1 MTKNSNQNSNKQNKR
16 TSDPHADR
24 EASRYETPLPSRE
37 LVLSTMSD
45 QGIPLSIEQL
55 YLLLDISD
63 DEREIFN
70 KRLNAM
76 EREGQIIKNRK
87 GALCIADK
95 LDLISGVVQ
104 GHPDGFGFLITDDKT
119 KLNGED
125 LFLSPKEMS
134 QVMHGDRAIVRM
146 SGLDRKGRPE
156 GKLVEVLERR
166 TQKLVGRVIRTSG
179 VTIVA
184 AEDKRI
190 NQDILIP
197 YHLDMNAKSGQVVMV
212 ELTEQPSSHAQP
224 MGKVIEILGN
234 YADSGMEIEIALR
247 KHKLPHEFTKEAVQ
261 LAEGYPRLVQAADFK
276 GRIDCREMSLITIDG
291 ETARDFD
298 DAVYAEP
305 QGKGWRL
312 VVAIADVSFYVK
324 PNDALDKGAFERG
337 NSVYFPRRVIPM
349 LPEALSNGL
358 CSLNPDVERLCMICD
373 MQIDGAGIV
382 KQFKFYPS
390 VMRSQARMTYTQVH
404 EILQNPQGELAS
416 EYTWLMPHLQ
426 HLQSVYKLMLA
437 QREKRGAIEFESSET
452 MMIFNDQGKIEQ
464 IVPVTR
470 NEAHR
475 LIEECMLAAN
485 VCAANFLKS
494 HEHPAL
500 YRIHEGPTP
509 EKLELLRAF
518 MGEFGFGVGGGDTPH
533 AKDYGKLLAKIKER
547 PDAQLLQTVLLRSMM
562 QAVYSPDNVGHF
574 GLAYEA
580 YAHFTSPIRRYPDL
594 LIHRAI
600 KAVLNVDKYKAG
612 DWTALGIQCSMTERR
627 ADDATR
633 DVTNWLKC
641 FYMQDKIGEVFE
653 GTVAGVTSFGL
664 FVALDGV
671 YVEGLLHVTELGN
684 DYFHYDKARHEMA
697 GERTGVR
704 YRLGDRLTIKVVRVD
719 LETTKIDFTLVN
731 KNNPVNDDSDVNSR
745 DLQNKTNDYFKR
757 RDHAQS
763 VVKSS
768 LKFDDAFSAK
778 PAKKSADSNKT
789 DNSKK
794 KNTSGKLTLG
804 GKSKPKSANQ
814 NSGQNGSKNPPKP
827 TKSNKATKKTSKR

>member
-1 MTKNSNQNSNKQNKR
+1 MTKNNNQNSNNQNKR
-16 TSDPHADR
+16 GSDPHADR

-37 LVLSTMSD
+37 LILFNMSD
-45 QGIPLSIEQL
+45 QGIPLSVEQL
-55 YLLLDISD
+55 YILLDISD

-95 LDLISGVVQ
+95 LDLIAGVVQ
-104 GHPDGFGFLITDDKT
+104 GHPDGFGFLIPDDKT

-146 SGLDRKGRPE
+146 SGLDRRGRAE

-197 YHLDMNAKSGQVVMV
+197 YHLDMNAKSGQVVMI

-224 MGKVIEILGN
+224 MGKVVEILGN

-247 KHKLPHEFTKEAVQ
+247 KHKLPHEFTKDAVQ
-261 LAEGYPRLVQAADFK
+261 LAEAYPRLVQAVDYK
-276 GRIDCREMSLITIDG
+276 DRMDCREMPLITIDG

-358 CSLNPDVERLCMICD
+358 CSLNPDVDRLCMICD
-373 MQIDGAGIV
+373 MQVDGLGIV
-382 KQFKFYPS
+382 KQYKFYPS
-390 VMRSQARMTYTQVH
+390 VMRSKARMTYTQVH
-404 EILQNPQGELAS
+404 EILQNPKGELAL

-426 HLQSVYKLMLA
+426 HLQYVYNLMLT

-452 MMIFNDQGKIEQ
+452 MMMFNDQGKIEQ

-485 VCAANFLKS
+485 VCAADFLKL

-518 MGEFGFGVGGGDTPH
+518 MGEFGFGVSGGDTPH
-533 AKDYGKLLAKIKER
+533 AKDYGKLLLKIKER

-574 GLAYEA
+574 GLAYDA

-600 KAVLNVDKYKAG
+600 KAVLNGDKYKAG
-612 DWTALGIQCSMTERR
+612 DWSALGIHCSMTERR

-697 GERTGVR
+697 GERTGAR

-731 KNNPVNDDSDVNSR
+731 KNRSVEDKSNVDSNVLPNIE
-745 DLQNKTNDYFKR
+745 NGNFKKR
-757 RDHAQS
+757 GNAES
-763 VVKSS
+763 TLKSS
-768 LKFDDAFSAK
+768 VFSKVANV
-778 PAKKSADSNKT
+778 A
-789 DNSKK
+789 
-794 KNTSGKLTLG
+794 
-804 GKSKPKSANQ
+804 GKSKSTGKLKLGARSKPKTSNQ
-814 NSGQNGSKNPPKP
+814 NSDKNPSKP
-827 TKSNKATKKTSKR
+827 TKSKKASKKTTKR

>member
-1 MTKNSNQNSNKQNKR
+1 MTKKTHHHKR
-16 TSDPHADR
+16 MNDPHAER
-24 EASRYETPLPSRE
+24 EASRYDTPLPSRE
-37 LVLSTMSD
+37 VVLSTMTEQCAPVSV
-45 QGIPLSIEQL
+45 EQL
-55 YLLLDISD
+55 YVLLGIND
-63 DEREIFN
+63 DERDIFN

-76 EREGQIIKNRK
+76 ERQGQIIKNRK

-104 GHPDGFGFLITDDKT
+104 GHPDGFGFLIPDDKG
-119 KLNGED
+119 KCNGED

-134 QVMHGDRAIVRM
+134 QVMHGDRAMARM
-146 SGLDRKGRPE
+146 SGLDRRGRPE

-166 TQKLVGRVIRTSG
+166 TQTLVGRVMQTSG

-190 NQDILIP
+190 NLDILIP
-197 YHLDMNAKSGQVVMV
+197 YHLDMKAKAGQVVMV
-212 ELTEQPSSHAQP
+212 ELTAQPSAHAQP
-224 MGKVIEILGN
+224 MGKVVEILGN

-247 KHKLPHEFTKEAVQ
+247 KHNLPHEFSKEVVA
-261 LAEGYPRLVQAADFK
+261 LAESYPKLVQASDYK
-276 GRIDCREMSLITIDG
+276 NRIDCRDMALITIDG

-324 PNDALDKGAFERG
+324 PKDALDTGAYDRG

-373 MQIDGAGIV
+373 MQVDGLGVV
-382 KQFKFYPS
+382 KQYKFYPS
-390 VMRSQARMTYTQVH
+390 VMRSKARMTYTQVH
-404 EILQNPQGELAS
+404 EILQHPDAELAQ
-416 EYTWLMPHLQ
+416 EYAWLMPHLQ
-426 HLQSVYKLMLA
+426 HLQSVYQLMLT
-437 QREKRGAIEFESSET
+437 QREKRGAIEFETSET
-452 MMIFNDQGKIEQ
+452 IMVFNDNGKIDS
-464 IVPVTR
+464 IVPSHR
-470 NEAHR
+470 NEAHK

-485 VCAANFLKS
+485 VCAADFLHT

-500 YRIHEGPTP
+500 YRVHEGPTP
-509 EKLELLRAF
+509 EKLELLRTF
-518 MGEFGFGVGGGDTPH
+518 MAEFGFGVGGGDKPH
-533 AKDYGKLLAKIKER
+533 AKDYGKLLDKIRPR
-547 PDAQLLQTVLLRSMM
+547 PDAQLLQTVLLRSMQ
-562 QAVYSPDNVGHF
+562 QAVYSPDNLGHF

-600 KAVLNVDKYKAG
+600 KAVLHGEKYKAG
-612 DWTALGIQCSMTERR
+612 DWSQLGTQCSMTERR

-704 YRLGDRLTIKVVRVD
+704 YQLGDRLTIKVARVD
-719 LETTKIDFTLVN
+719 LETTKIDFSLVN
-731 KNNPVNDDSDVNSR
+731 KNNNLEDCVNVEPHKPWVGNKSR
-745 DLQNKTNDYFKR
+745 AGEQKP
-757 RDHAQS
+757 
-763 VVKSS
+763 VKSS
-768 LKFDDAFSAK
+768 AHFGEKAKAKHAGKLSLGAK
-778 PAKKSADSNKT
+778 P
-789 DNSKK
+789 
-794 KNTSGKLTLG
+794 KLAE
-804 GKSKPKSANQ
+804 KARAR
-814 NSGQNGSKNPPKP
+814 NPAKP
-827 TKSNKATKKTSKR
+827 TKSKKSHQRASKRLALTIRN

>member
-1 MTKNSNQNSNKQNKR
+1 MTKNNNQNSSKQNKR
-16 TSDPHADR
+16 NSDPHADR

-37 LVLSTMSD
+37 LILSSMSD
-45 QGIPLSIEQL
+45 QGIPLSVEQL
-55 YLLLDISD
+55 YILLDISE

-95 LDLISGVVQ
+95 LDLIAGVVQ
-104 GHPDGFGFLITDDKT
+104 GHPDGFGFLIPDDKT

-146 SGLDRKGRPE
+146 SGLDRRGRPE

-212 ELTEQPSSHAQP
+212 ELTEQPSSLAQP
-224 MGKVIEILGN
+224 MGKVVEILGN

-247 KHKLPHEFTKEAVQ
+247 KHNLPHEFTKEAVQ
-261 LAEGYPRLVQAADFK
+261 LAEAYPRLVQPADYK
-276 GRIDCREMSLITIDG
+276 GRIDCREMPLITIDG

-312 VVAIADVSFYVK
+312 IVAIADVSFYVK
-324 PNDALDKGAFERG
+324 PSDALDKGAFERG

-373 MQIDGAGIV
+373 MQVDGLGIV
-382 KQFKFYPS
+382 KQYKFYPS

-404 EILQNPQGELAS
+404 EILQNPQGELAT

-464 IVPVTR
+464 IVPVIR
-470 NEAHR
+470 NEAHK

-485 VCAANFLKS
+485 VCAANFLKG

-533 AKDYGKLLAKIKER
+533 AKDYGKLLDKIKER

-600 KAVLNVDKYKAG
+600 KAVLNGDKYKPG
-612 DWTALGIQCSMTERR
+612 DWSALGIQCSMTERR

-653 GTVAGVTSFGL
+653 GTVVGVTSFGL

-684 DYFHYDKARHEMA
+684 DYFHYDKTRHEMA

-731 KNNPVNDDSDVNSR
+731 KNNSVDDGTDVNS
-745 DLQNKTNDYFKR
+745 NKLKNKSSDDFKR
-757 RDHAQS
+757 RDNAQS
-763 VVKSS
+763 TVKSDT
-768 LKFDDAFSAK
+768 KFENTFGNK
-778 PAKKSADSNKT
+778 PAKKSTVSSKTGSSN
-789 DNSKK
+789 K
-794 KNTSGKLTLG
+794 KNTSSKLTLG
-804 GKSKPKSANQ
+804 SKTKPK
-814 NSGQNGSKNPPKP
+814 
-827 TKSNKATKKTSKR
+827 